1 MWHSRPPRDPPPLLA
16 NAILNFHFDFLTPS
30 LIRGAFQA
38 TGGALEMLVSS
49 YIQSKKKGVFNGQ
62 ILSIFDIDD
71 SANIL
76 SEPLSEML
84 AS

>member
-1 MWHSRPPRDPPPLLA
+1 M
-16 NAILNFHFDFLTPS
+16 I
-30 LIRGAFQA
+30 
-38 TGGALEMLVSS
+38 VSS
-49 YIQSKKKGVFNGQ
+49 YIQSQKRGILNGQ

-71 SANIL
+71 FANIL

>member
-1 MWHSRPPRDPPPLLA
+1 M
-16 NAILNFHFDFLTPS
+16 
-30 LIRGAFQA
+30 
-38 TGGALEMLVSS
+38 MVSS
-49 YIQSKKKGVFNGQ
+49 YIQTQKQGV
-62 ILSIFDIDD
+62 LMDIFDIDD

>member
-1 MWHSRPPRDPPPLLA
+1 M
-16 NAILNFHFDFLTPS
+16 
-30 LIRGAFQA
+30 GAFQA
-38 TGGALEMLVSS
+38 TGGALEMMVSS
-49 YIQSKKKGVFNGQ
+49 YIQTQKQGVFNGQ